1 MSDLH
6 ASLGAL
12 LTNLRLDTDA
22 DRRASRELER
32 LLARSRITDPM
43 AQIVPREL
51 SVDRATLSEVP
62 AALRQRVERLAA
74 EVVPQEQAQYRVFRR
89 ETPVAAP
96 ALDLAT
102 PAWGRGA
109 AVVQTVGPFTGVDG
123 RQFWFDFYRLVR
135 FVPVY
140 FAGDPLPAFLVDVS
154 WLRLEGGAPLL
165 IERILELFRS
175 RKVTLAAGSV
185 WLRVDLLAVGPP
197 SGGYVGFRIDSG
209 DLVFTPPPIDANG
222 KLTIPAGGH
231 CTLALNLAKAPTP
244 PAGPGPAGSDAAA
257 AKLALPDQVAFRLE
271 AGKAQVTTLGDAH
284 CTLYGDALDFTWDK
298 AATPS
303 WQPLL
308 QAVTVPLKP
317 SAPILKV
324 AKSASPF
331 ARLTGQAKIAKAG
344 WALPVA
350 LIDTANPT
358 EVAGN
363 GGLAVLGADG
373 LTLDWRGLRDGP
385 VAPRAPLISLWPG
398 LIYIVDAQASNRY
411 AHQRFRLWK
420 DTHSTFRSEID
431 LAYSDSFLLVYAAA
445 AAGAEL
451 LLAIT
456 DAEARL
462 DRPVDVSGVPFPVR
476 TRNSLLVLTYTDAA
490 QWAFVYDDNIL
501 VDSLDPKAVWPVKP
515 GEAVSLAVRNAL
527 FTISPVNSLLF
538 FAELRDEEMAKAA
551 VIFVS
556 MGLFGILPMLP
567 DPYAA
572 NVSWLRGLGRGGL
585 DNRQVEL
592 LLVASVGWTKAAKD
606 DDPDDVVTSFAFAPL
621 GPQQQAIAAWTQA
634 AEDAA
639 AQAAAR
645 APAKAPVLA
654 TLVAAP
660 AEQSDEEIWNG
671 IFGIFE
677 LEQFALLDVSSN
689 ADQMGVSFAWINE
702 RTADDRFTFYRL
714 FAPKQSPTTTPTF
727 PLAVRDL
734 DLSAESR
741 YVRAFTVP
749 QISWEPLFNLS
760 PLPPGTPTPPIEPD
774 PPVGWNLYPNDGG
787 PTRLFNDSVELVPIA
802 PIPVTEFLVTDFKDR
817 KDGFTG
823 ALFTL
828 PFGMKAFAEFSR
840 DNPFQANLE
849 PTKVT
854 DNRPAFATSDVE
866 GGLQIRVDAPA
877 APNFSPTFRGAA
889 MQLNNVVLLNG
900 VQTGAGNLGGDVGY
914 IFNHNFLLAPL
925 ADFKGPSVPL
935 SRIDFCGYGASIFS
949 HWQYPPAAIAE
960 TSQAFFDVFVGR
972 TAHEV
977 VQVRSLIYPWG
988 IHVVRTITI
997 FRASSGYVYRFDSG
1011 WQAESDGVYNFR
1023 TKNDI
1028 SDPYEFHPGI
1038 VDGVHSVRNIR
1049 EDTGLPAFFGTDANG
1064 EYLLRPVY
1072 FDADVGVKGVV
1083 SGAVNGRVPSK
1094 GALGY
1099 VQLAPSGKVLLPA
1112 TFVALLDSQFGAIGA
1127 PIDCVID
1134 VGGTGQLMRL
1144 SRVDVN
1150 HAATPTAIFVSAVRG
1165 AIVLPKDG
1173 SWSVVEHDQDS
1184 GEVAPVEAGVAAPL
1198 IRRGKL
1204 DAAKQ
1209 TTDAKLTDL
1218 LRLANPA
1225 DILAQPRPGIRNYG
1239 LLQSTGTQK
1248 ALFRLPSFQLG
1259 LAQLKSADPD
1269 FADAYRMVNSAGIFP
1284 NVKDAQ
1290 SLALG
1295 SFQTN
1300 IIAEGYRLLDP
1311 TDPGK
1316 AFERA
1321 ISGPLYLI
1329 NEQFLKIYVEYP
1341 GQLHFG
1347 LDSGAAALQDRWLS
1361 KLQSVAMVVDLGPLS
1376 RLMTITGA
1384 FNAQKGSDPNFAQ
1397 PKMTFSKDLQP
1408 VIDILEILAELQG
1421 PGYADA
1427 LSKGLEIAMSNSA
1440 AGWVYAFHARKEF
1453 PLLKFP
1459 PGDAYNQPEVPL
1471 KLECHMAVGVYFNEV
1486 LQIATD
1492 PKQLIPSAG
1501 AFLEFGATLSV
1512 MCVSLEL
1519 ATVYAV
1525 GTVDLRIGADIK
1537 IGPSLHMTFG
1547 FGAEIVVGLPVVGNV
1562 SLLYMVGVEINLETA
1577 EVSVAA
1583 FLLFRGRAE
1592 LLGGIVTVTIMIEA
1606 KGTYDRKQLPSPHTD
1621 MIAQVTFGID
1631 VSVFLVINIHFSQ
1644 SWQESRQIA

>member
-1 MSDLH
+1 VSDLH
-6 ASLGAL
+6 ASVGAL
-12 LTNLRLDTDA
+12 LTNLRLDKDA
-22 DRRASRELER
+22 DHNATRELER
-32 LLARSRITDPM
+32 LLARSRITDPIT
-43 AQIVPREL
+43 QIVPREL
-51 SVDRATLSEVP
+51 SIDRATVSELP
-62 AALRQRVERLAA
+62 ATLRQRVDRLAA
-74 EVVPQEQAQYRVFRR
+74 ELVPQEQAQYRVFRR
-89 ETPVAAP
+89 EVPVAAP
-96 ALDLAT
+96 TLDLAT
-102 PAWGRGA
+102 PTWGRGA
-109 AVVQTVGPFTGVDG
+109 AVAQTVGPFTGVDG

-135 FVPVY
+135 LVPVY
-140 FAGDPLPAFLVDVS
+140 FAGDPLPAFLVQVS
-154 WLRLEGGAPLL
+154 RLRREAGAPLP
-165 IERILELFRS
+165 IEKILELFRR

-185 WLRVDLLAVGPP
+185 WLRADLLTAGAP
-197 SGGYVGFRIDSG
+197 SGGYVGFRIDGG

-222 KLTIPAGGH
+222 QLTITAGGH
-231 CTLALNLAKAPTP
+231 CTLALNLARASAP

-257 AKLALPDQVAFRLE
+257 AKLALPDRVAFRLE
-271 AGKAQVTTLGDAH
+271 AGKVQVTSLGDAH
-284 CTLYGDALDFTWDK
+284 FTLYGDALDFTWDK
-298 AATPS
+298 AAAPG

-308 QAVTVPLKP
+308 QSVTVPLKP
-317 SAPILKV
+317 SSSILKV
-324 AKSASPF
+324 TKSASLF
-331 ARLTGQAKIAKAG
+331 ARLTARTKIAKAG

-350 LIDTANPT
+350 FIDTANPT
-358 EVAGN
+358 EAAGN
-363 GGLAVLGADG
+363 GGLAVLGTDG

-385 VAPRAPLISLWPG
+385 IALRAPLISLWPG

-411 AHQRFRLWK
+411 ARQRFRLWK
-420 DTHSTFRSEID
+420 DASSTFRSEID
-431 LAYSDSFLLVYAAA
+431 LAYSDSFLLAYAAA

-451 LLAIT
+451 LLAVA

-462 DRPVDVSGVPFPVR
+462 DRPVDVSSAPFPVR
-476 TRNSLLVLTYTDAA
+476 TKNSLLVLTYTNAA
-490 QWAFVYDDNIL
+490 QWAFLYDDNIL
-501 VDSLDPKAVWPVKP
+501 VDSLDPNAVWPVKP
-515 GEAVSLAVRNAL
+515 GEAVSLAIRNAL

-551 VIFVS
+551 VVFVS
-556 MGLFGILPMLP
+556 MGLFGILPTLP

-572 NVSWLRGLGRGGL
+572 NVGWLRRFGRRGV
-585 DNRQVEL
+585 DSRQAEL
-592 LLVASVGWTKAAKD
+592 LLVASVGWTKAAND
-606 DDPDDVVTSFAFAPL
+606 DDPDGVVTSFAFAPL
-621 GPQQQAIAAWTQA
+621 GQQQQAIAAWSQA

-639 AQAAAR
+639 AQAVAQ

-654 TLVAAP
+654 ALVAAP

-677 LEQFALLDVSSN
+677 REQFSLLDVSSN

-714 FAPKQSPTTTPTF
+714 FAPKQSQVATPILPF
-727 PLAVRDL
+727 AVRDL

-760 PLPPGTPTPPIEPD
+760 PPGTPAPPIEPD

-817 KDGFTG
+817 KNGFTG

-840 DNPFQANLE
+840 DNPFQANLG
-849 PTKVT
+849 PAKVAY
-854 DNRPAFATSDVE
+854 NRPAFASSDVE

-900 VQTGAGNLGGDVGY
+900 TGTGAGTLGGDVAF

-925 ADFKGPSVPL
+925 TDFKGPSVPL
-935 SRIDFCGYGASIFS
+935 SRIDFCGYGASVFS

-960 TSQAFFDVFVGR
+960 TSQAFFDIFVGR

-977 VQVRSLIYPWG
+977 VQVRSLIYPWA

-1023 TKNDI
+1023 TKKDT

-1038 VDGVHSVRNIR
+1038 VDGVYSVRNIR
-1049 EDTGLPAFFGTDANG
+1049 EDTGLPAFSGTDANG
-1064 EYLLRPVY
+1064 DYLLRPVY
-1072 FDADVGVKGVV
+1072 FDADVGIKGVV

-1094 GALGY
+1094 GVLGY

-1112 TFVALLDSQFGAIGA
+1112 TFVALLDSQFGAIGG
-1127 PIDCVID
+1127 PVDCVINI
-1134 VGGTGQLMRL
+1134 GASGQLMRL

-1150 HAATPTAIFVSAVRG
+1150 HAATATAVFVSAARG

-1173 SWSVVEHDQDS
+1173 SWSVIEHDQDS
-1184 GEVAPVEAGVAAPL
+1184 GEVAPVEAGVAVPL

-1209 TTDAKLTDL
+1209 TTDTKSTDL

-1259 LAQLKSADPD
+1259 LAQLVSADPD
-1269 FADAYRMVNSAGIFP
+1269 FADAYRMVNSSGIFP
-1284 NVKDAQ
+1284 NVKDTQ

-1300 IIAEGYRLLDP
+1300 IISEGYRLIDP

-1316 AFERA
+1316 PFERA
-1321 ISGPLYLI
+1321 IGGPLYLI
-1329 NEQFLKIYVEYP
+1329 NEKFLKIYVEYP

-1361 KLQSVAMVVDLGPLS
+1361 KLQSVAMVVDLGPLP
-1376 RLMTITGA
+1376 RLVTITGA
-1384 FNAQKGSDPNFAQ
+1384 FNAQKGSDPNLAQ

-1408 VIDILEILAELQG
+1408 IIDILEILAELQG

-1440 AGWVYAFHARKEF
+1440 ASWVYAFHARKEF

-1459 PGDAYNQPEVPL
+1459 PGEAYNQPEVPL

-1486 LQIATD
+1486 LQITTD

-1537 IGPSLHMTFG
+1537 TGPSLHMTFG
-1547 FGAEIVVGLPVVGNV
+1547 FGAEVVVGLPVVGNV